1 MMPKQTHSVPS
12 PAARVLAAITAA
24 ALLASTLSA
33 CASRPR
39 ASDVQADRARS
50 LGEAVAL
57 ANRGQSAMRAGEH
70 TRAIEFF
77 TQSIQAAPDFGA
89 SWHELGLAYM
99 KRGQDDDFMKAGQ
112 ALQRAA
118 SLMPTDPKPLR
129 NLGILYQQR
138 GFEAEA
144 LKHFE
149 DALTIAPNDI
159 DSLRGA
165 SASVKLLKRS
175 DQLTLDMLK
184 RAQMIE
190 TDPAWR
196 DLIMRERIRVENEI
210 EERLKG

>member
-1 MMPKQTHSVPS
+1 MRRAESHELRMRTMVM
-12 PAARVLAAITAA
+12 IAA
-24 ALLASTLSA
+24 AASALLLGA
-33 CASRPR
+33 CNSGPR
-39 ASDVQADRARS
+39 ASDVQADRQRS

-57 ANRGQSAMRAGEH
+57 ANRGQAAMRAGEY
-70 TRAIEFF
+70 TKAIEHFSN
-77 TQSIQAAPDFGA
+77 SIQAAPDFGA

-99 KRGQDDDFMKAGQ
+99 KRGTDDDYMKAGQ

-138 GFEAEA
+138 GFEQEA
-144 LKHFE
+144 LKFFE

-165 SASVKLLKRS
+165 AASVKLLKKS
-175 DQLTLDMLK
+175 DQLTLEMLK

-190 TDPAWR
+190 TDPVWR
-196 DLIMRERIRVENEI
+196 DLIVRERIRVENEI
-210 EERLKG
+210 EERLNG